1 MTPKRKQTNEDFFEQ
16 KQPVRFYKYVALTFL
31 LVTLL
36 LFFVV
41 IFVSAKKATITIT
54 VRPDSVEAKQ
64 TFTIGSKDQVIV
76 GKTEKTTVE
85 LQKDFSPQT
94 GKEIE
99 STAVGVVTLHNETTQ
114 DQALIPTTRLLTPE
128 GILFRMKD
136 RALVPA
142 NGTTTVEVYADK
154 PGRENEIGPS
164 KFTIPG
170 LALDKQKVIYATS
183 EKPMVGGIRKV
194 GILGETD
201 LTNAQKDLL
210 SEMQK
215 QGEEK
220 LAKFYP
226 NLTGVYKVL
235 TSNIEADKKVG
246 EEVNNFRLTGNLEL
260 VGFFYDQSE
269 IKNLINKELEKK
281 VVGNSEILSFNDS
294 EPALNLDSY
303 DTSSTVAVVTAGGSG
318 LVTINPESSELAKQM
333 FFGKSE
339 DEVRRY
345 LLSLDHV
352 QGVEIKFSPAWVGT
366 VPALSDHVNVVVKSV
381 E

>member
-1 MTPKRKQTNEDFFEQ
+1 MTPKRKQTNENFFEQ

-54 VRPDSVEAKQ
+54 VRPDSVEAKE
-64 TFTIGSKDQVIV
+64 TFTIGSSDQKIV

-85 LQKDFSPQT
+85 LKKDFSPQT

-99 STAVGVVTLHNETTQ
+99 SIAVGKITLHNETGL

-136 RALVPA
+136 RAMVPA
-142 NGTTTVEVYADK
+142 NGTTIVDVYADK

-164 KFTIPG
+164 KFSIPG
-170 LALDKQKVIYATS
+170 LAQDKQKVIYGTS
-183 EKPMVGGIRKV
+183 ESMMVGGIRKV
-194 GILGETD
+194 GILGDTD

-210 SEMQK
+210 AEMQK

-220 LAKFYP
+220 LAKLYP
-226 NLTGVYKVL
+226 NLIGVYKVL
-235 TSNIEADKKVG
+235 SSDILSDKKVG
-246 EEVNNFRLTGNLEL
+246 EEVNNFSLTGKLDL
-260 VGFFYDQSE
+260 VGFFYDKIE

-294 EPALNLDSY
+294 EPSLNFESY
-303 DTSSTVAVVTAGGSG
+303 DTSSTIAIVTAGGSG
-318 LVTINPESSELAKQM
+318 LVSINPESPELAKQM
-333 FFGKSE
+333 FFGKDK

-352 QGVEIKFSPAWVGT
+352 QAVDIKFSPAWVGT